1 MAKNLWLLM
10 ISTTRIMDKK
20 QVSLHNTIVA
30 IATAQGISSISIIRI
45 SGEGAL
51 AIAVKLSHLHDI
63 TPRYAHLTTLYT
75 SDNEPIDKAIM
86 LYFSAP
92 NSFTGEEIVEF
103 QCHGG
108 MIVSQEILDTILSYG
123 VRLAEPGEFSKR
135 AFLNGKIDL
144 TEAEAISKLIEA
156 KSVDAAKILARQLKG
171 ELKDF
176 IENSREGLLKSLAY
190 SEVMIDY
197 AEEDI
202 PNDIMQNIL
211 IQLDDLT
218 LEIETIVD
226 ASHRRR
232 GLIDG
237 FKVAIIGKP
246 NVGKSSLLNA
256 LLNYDRAIVSEIAGT
271 TRDTIE
277 EEVRIGT
284 HIIRLV
290 DTAGIRDSND
300 TIEKIGIER
309 SLSSIEDADI
319 IIALFDYARSY
330 DEEDEK
336 IISLLENQKGKHIIV
351 ALNKFDLINKFEIQ
365 KLNKFNPLKVSA
377 KKSFV
382 KLTQELALLLDN
394 IGEGEE
400 LMLISTRQI
409 EAVKKAKNEIVE
421 AKKPL
426 LDGELEFFSYHL
438 QEAVKALSSISKPY
452 DSEEILDKMF
462 GEFCLGK

>member
-1 MAKNLWLLM
+1 M
-10 ISTTRIMDKK
+10 
-20 QVSLHNTIVA
+20 HNSIAA
-30 IATAQGISSISIIRI
+30 IATAHGVSSISIIRV
-45 SGEGAL
+45 SGNASLE
-51 AIAVKLSHLHDI
+51 IAKKLSHLENI
-63 TPRYAHLTTLYT
+63 KVRYAHLTSLYT
-75 SDNEPIDKAIM
+75 ASNELIDQAIM
-86 LYFSAP
+86 IYFSAP

-108 MIVSQEILDTILSYG
+108 MIVAQEILDTITSYG

-156 KSVDAAKILARQLKG
+156 KSVDAAKILAKQMKG
-171 ELKDF
+171 ELKVFVD
-176 IENSREGLLKSLAY
+176 ESRDALLKSLAY

-202 PNDIMQNIL
+202 PDDIMQSIVT
-211 IQLDDLT
+211 QLDGLSSK
-218 LEIETIVD
+218 IEEIVD

-232 GLIDG
+232 GLIEG

-256 LLNYDRAIVSEIAGT
+256 LLSYDRAIVSDIAGT

-277 EEVRIGT
+277 EQVRIGS

-290 DTAGIRDSND
+290 DTAGIRDSED

-309 SLSSIEDADI
+309 SLSSVEDADI
-319 IIALFDYARSY
+319 IIALFDGSREF
-330 DEEDEK
+330 DKEDEK
-336 IISLLENQKGKHIIV
+336 ILSIVNKPEDKQIIV
-351 ALNKFDLINKFEIQ
+351 AINKTDLEDKLDREILA
-365 KLNKFNPLKVSA
+365 KLDPVEVSA
-377 KKSFV
+377 KKGFV
-382 KLTQELALLLDN
+382 RLTQKIETLLN
-394 IGEGEE
+394 AIGEGEE
-400 LMLISTRQI
+400 LMLISARQI
-409 EAVKKAKNEIVE
+409 EAVTLAKASIAE
-421 AKKPL
+421 AKEPL
-426 LDGELEFFSYHL
+426 INGELEFFSYHL
-438 QEAVKALSSISKPY
+438 QEAVKAISSISKPY

>member
-1 MAKNLWLLM
+1 M
-10 ISTTRIMDKK
+10 
-20 QVSLHNTIVA
+20 HNSIAA
-30 IATAQGISSISIIRI
+30 IATAHGVSSISIIRV
-45 SGEGAL
+45 SGDAAL
-51 AIAVKLSHLHDI
+51 EIARKVSHLEKI
-63 TPRYAHLTTLYT
+63 TPRYAHLTSLYT
-75 SDNEPIDKAIM
+75 AQNDLIDQAIM
-86 LYFSAP
+86 IYFAAP
-92 NSFTGEEIVEF
+92 YSFTGEEVVEF

-108 MIVSQEILDTILSYG
+108 MIVAQEILDAITSYD
-123 VRLAEPGEFSKR
+123 VRLAQPGEFSKR

-156 KSVDAAKILARQLKG
+156 KSVDAAKILAKQMKG
-171 ELKDF
+171 ELKVFVD
-176 IENSREGLLKSLAY
+176 ESREALLRSLAY

-202 PNDIMQNIL
+202 PDDIMESIMT
-211 IQLDDLT
+211 QLDGLSSK
-218 LEIETIVD
+218 IEQIVD

-232 GLIDG
+232 GLIEG

-256 LLNYDRAIVSEIAGT
+256 LLSYDRAIVSDIAGT

-277 EEVRIGT
+277 EQVRIGS

-290 DTAGIRDSND
+290 DTAGIRESED

-309 SLSSIEDADI
+309 SLSSVGDADV
-319 IIALFDYARSY
+319 IIALFDASRVF

-336 IISLLENQKGKHIIV
+336 ILSILDTLGDEKQPIV
-351 ALNKFDLINKFEIQ
+351 ALNKSDLEKHFDVSRLQNYDWVE
-365 KLNKFNPLKVSA
+365 VSA
-377 KKSFV
+377 KRAFE
-382 KLTQELALLLDN
+382 KLTAKLEKLLDS

-400 LMLISTRQI
+400 LMLISARQI
-409 EAVKKAKNEIVE
+409 EAVTQAKRSIIE
-421 AKKPL
+421 AKRPL
-426 LDGELEFFSYHL
+426 IDGELEFFSYHL
-438 QEAVKALSSISKPY
+438 QEAVKSISSISKPY

>member
-1 MAKNLWLLM
+1 MAE
-10 ISTTRIMDKK
+10 
-20 QVSLHNTIVA
+20 TITA
-30 IATAQGISSISIIRI
+30 IATAHGVSSISIIRV
-45 SGEGAL
+45 SGSRAL
-51 AIAVKLSHLHDI
+51 EVARQLSKKETI
-63 TPRYAHLTTLYT
+63 KPRYAHLVPLYNKEG
-75 SDNEPIDKAIM
+75 DLIDQAI
-86 LYFSAP
+86 LIYFAAP

-108 MIVSQEILDTILSYG
+108 MIVAQEVLDTILAMG
-123 VRLAEPGEFSKR
+123 IRLAQPGEFSKR

-156 KSVDAAKILARQLKG
+156 KSVDAAKILAKQMKG
-171 ELKDF
+171 ELRRFVD
-176 IENSREGLLKSLAY
+176 ESREALLRSLAY

-202 PNDIMQNIL
+202 PEDIMESIL
-211 IQLDDLT
+211 KQLDALVAQ
-218 LEIETIVD
+218 IEQIVD

-232 GLIDG
+232 GLIEG

-256 LLNYDRAIVSEIAGT
+256 LLSYERAIVSDIAGT

-277 EEVRIGT
+277 EQVRIGS

-290 DTAGIRDSND
+290 DTAGIRNSED

-309 SLSSIEDADI
+309 SEQSAEDADV
-319 IIALFDYARSY
+319 IIALFDGSRPLDDEDAR
-330 DEEDEK
+330 
-336 IISLLENQKGKHIIV
+336 IISMIEDAKDKHVIV
-351 ALNKFDLINKFEIQ
+351 AINKSDLPAVLDRNQ
-365 KLNKFNPLKVSA
+365 LTAFNPIEVSA
-377 KKSFV
+377 KMGFAR
-382 KLTQELALLLDN
+382 LTEALEKLLDS

-409 EAVKKAKNEIVE
+409 EAVEAAKRAILE
-421 AKKPL
+421 AKIPL
-426 LDGELEFFSYHL
+426 ENGELEFFSYHL

>member
-1 MAKNLWLLM
+1 M
-10 ISTTRIMDKK
+10 ILIASKMDNK
-20 QVSLHNTIVA
+20 QASLQNTIVA
-30 IATAQGISSISIIRI
+30 IATAQGVSSISIIRI

-51 AIAVKLSHLHDI
+51 DIANRLSHLDTI
-63 TPRYAHLTTLYT
+63 IPRYAHLTSLYT
-75 SDNEPIDKAIM
+75 KDNQLIDKAIM
-86 LYFSAP
+86 IYFSAP
-92 NSFTGEEIVEF
+92 NSFTGEDIVEF

-108 MIVSQEILDTILSYG
+108 MIVSQEVLDTVLGYG

-156 KSVDAAKILARQLKG
+156 KSVDAAKILVRQLKG
-171 ELKDF
+171 ELKNF
-176 IENSREGLLKSLAY
+176 IEDNREALLRSLAY
-190 SEVMIDY
+190 SEVLIDY

-202 PNDIMQNIL
+202 PGDIMDNIVR
-211 IQLDDLT
+211 QLDDLM
-218 LEIETIVD
+218 LKIETIVE
-226 ASHRRR
+226 ASYRRR
-232 GLIDG
+232 GLIEG

-284 HIIRLV
+284 HIIRLI

-300 TIEKIGIER
+300 MIEKIGIER

-319 IIALFDYARSY
+319 IIALFDYSRIE
-330 DEEDEK
+330 DEEDKK
-336 IISLLENQKGKHIIV
+336 ILSLLDNVKDKHIIV
-351 ALNKFDLINKFEIQ
+351 ALNKSDLPHI
-365 KLNKFNPLKVSA
+365 FNANILGRYYPLEVSA
-377 KKSFV
+377 KKSFMA
-382 KLTQELALLLDN
+382 LTDRLESLLDS

-400 LMLISTRQI
+400 LMLITTRQI
-409 EAVKKAKNEIVE
+409 EAVKKAKNAIAE

-426 LDGELEFFSYHL
+426 IDGELEFFSYHL
-438 QEAVKALSSISKPY
+438 QVALKALSSISKPY
-452 DSEEILDKMF
+452 DNEEILDKMF

>member
-1 MAKNLWLLM
+1 M
-10 ISTTRIMDKK
+10 SE
-20 QVSLHNTIVA
+20 TITA
-30 IATAQGISSISIIRI
+30 IATAHGVSSISIIRV
-45 SGEGAL
+45 SGSRAL
-51 AIAVKLSHLHDI
+51 EAARQLSKKESI
-63 TPRYAHLTTLYT
+63 KPRYAHLVPLY
-75 SDNEPIDKAIM
+75 NKEGNLIDQAI
-86 LYFSAP
+86 LIYFSAP

-108 MIVSQEILDTILSYG
+108 MIVAQEVLDTILAMG
-123 VRLAEPGEFSKR
+123 IRLAQPGEFSKR

-156 KSVDAAKILARQLKG
+156 KSVDAAKILAKQMKG
-171 ELKDF
+171 ELRRFVD
-176 IENSREGLLKSLAY
+176 ESREALLRSLAY

-202 PNDIMQNIL
+202 PEDIMESIL
-211 IQLDDLT
+211 KQLDALVAQ
-218 LEIETIVD
+218 IEQIVD

-232 GLIDG
+232 GLIEG

-256 LLNYDRAIVSEIAGT
+256 LLSYERAIVSDIAGT

-277 EEVRIGT
+277 EQVRIGS

-290 DTAGIRDSND
+290 DTAGIRNSED

-309 SLSSIEDADI
+309 SEQSAEDADV
-319 IIALFDYARSY
+319 IIALFDGSRPLDDEDAR
-330 DEEDEK
+330 
-336 IISLLENQKGKHIIV
+336 IISMIEDAKDKHVIV
-351 ALNKFDLINKFEIQ
+351 AINKSDLPAVLDRNQ
-365 KLNKFNPLKVSA
+365 LTAFNPIEVSA
-377 KKSFV
+377 KMGFAR
-382 KLTQELALLLDN
+382 LTEALEKLLDS

-400 LMLISTRQI
+400 LMLISARQI
-409 EAVKKAKNEIVE
+409 EAVEAAKRAIIE
-421 AKKPL
+421 ARIPL
-426 LDGELEFFSYHL
+426 ENGELEFFSYHL